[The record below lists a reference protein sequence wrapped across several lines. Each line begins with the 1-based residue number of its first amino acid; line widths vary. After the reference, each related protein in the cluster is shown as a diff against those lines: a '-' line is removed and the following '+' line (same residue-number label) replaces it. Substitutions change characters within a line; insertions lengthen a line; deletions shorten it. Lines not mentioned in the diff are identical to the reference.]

1 MINDSATESRAELSV
16 KPAGEDTSGGSSDV
30 RQDPKTVVA
39 SARAAIRVEDL
50 SKSFGKNHVLRGINL
65 DFPEGTTTVI
75 LGGSGSGKSVLM
87 KHLIGLLRPDE
98 GRVLVEDED
107 ISELDGEELTTLR
120 GKFGMVFQWA
130 ALFDSMNVL
139 ENVAF
144 PLREHRK
151 DLSEDEVRARV
162 AEKLA
167 LFDLK
172 GVEEK
177 FPADLSGGMRKRVG
191 LARAIIMDPKI
202 VLYDEP
208 TTGLDP
214 ITTDYVDEMIKQAKR
229 SLGVTS
235 VVISH
240 DIASA
245 FNIADYI
252 AFLYEGNI
260 VAYGPPESVKESE
273 HFFVHRF
280 LGTWFRK
287 N

>member
-1 MINDSATESRAELSV
+1 MTNET
-16 KPAGEDTSGGSSDV
+16 
-30 RQDPKTVVA
+30 
-39 SARAAIRVEDL
+39 IRVEGL
-50 SKSFGKNHVLRGINL
+50 HKSFGDNYVLRGIDL
-65 DFPEGTTTVI
+65 LFPQGTTTVI

-87 KHLIGLLRPDE
+87 KHLIGLLYPDQ
-98 GRVLVEDED
+98 GRVLVDGED
-107 ISELDGEELTTLR
+107 ITQLDGQKLTALR
-120 GKFGMVFQWA
+120 AKFGMVFQWA
-130 ALFDSMNVL
+130 ALFDSMTVL
-139 ENVAF
+139 DNVAF

-151 DLSEDEVRARV
+151 DLSEEEIKTRV

-172 GVEEK
+172 GVEQK
-177 FPADLSGGMRKRVG
+177 FPSDLSGGMRKRVG
-191 LARAIIMDPKI
+191 LARAIIMDPTI

-214 ITTDYVDEMIKQAKR
+214 ITTDYVDEMIKKAKQ

-245 FNIADYI
+245 FNVADYI

-260 VAYGPPESVKESE
+260 VAYGPPSEVKNSD
-273 HFFVHRF
+273 HPFVHRF
-280 LGTWFRK
+280 LNTWFRK